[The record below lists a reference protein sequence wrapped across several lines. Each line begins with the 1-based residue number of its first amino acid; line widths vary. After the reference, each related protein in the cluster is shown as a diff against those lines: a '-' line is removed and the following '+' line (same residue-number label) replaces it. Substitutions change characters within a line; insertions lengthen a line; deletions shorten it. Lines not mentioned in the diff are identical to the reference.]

1 MASPQNRMWPKV
13 SKYHY
18 GMYAAWLGKYG
29 LSQTGVSV
37 TNTNMMEELGLEN
50 TKENRKWVSNKFRR
64 ANPRCSH
71 YCEDTYLAIYEA
83 TSKTTDVDKKREEQS
98 QVVDA
103 SQAVLHNL
111 LALLT
116 NETLTPDFFE
126 ELSNADILK
135 FLIKVVEAQG
145 KNSEFTAKLYGIFTK
160 KIQIFDTSEGD
171 ADVGG
176 ISALPA
182 LEDIGEKVE
191 EKDRSKSSGIS

>member
-1 MASPQNRMWPKV
+1 MWQALKIGCGQ
-13 SKYHY
+13 KFLNIIT

-50 TKENRKWVSNKFRR
+50 TTKENRKWVSNKFRR

-71 YCEDTYLAIYEA
+71 YCEDTYLGIYEA

-116 NETLTPDFFE
+116 NETLTPDFFDRYLKCRYLE
-126 ELSNADILK
+126 VSN
-135 FLIKVVEAQG
+135 
-145 KNSEFTAKLYGIFTK
+145 
-160 KIQIFDTSEGD
+160 
-171 ADVGG
+171 
-176 ISALPA
+176 
-182 LEDIGEKVE
+182 
-191 EKDRSKSSGIS
+191 